1 VNKKPGK
8 EREELLSE
16 DEENQNVGLW
26 DSISR

>member
-16 DEENQNVGLW
+16 EDQTVGLW